1 MRRALS
7 RLRWQLTLSHL
18 MAIAF
23 TLVSMIAAA
32 LFIGTVWWAHSN
44 DPRSQPAD
52 DARTLAYGVSALVQ
66 KATLSPDANTVQD
79 LNSVLGLVGQG
90 ELSIVGGP
98 GISAPEQVRSHAA
111 FSASLLSASMNA
123 RFWLGVRRARTMTGT
138 SPYFSYRA
146 ASTRP

>member
-90 ELSIVGGP
+90 ELSID
-98 GISAPEQVRSHAA
+98 S
-111 FSASLLSASMNA
+111 
-123 RFWLGVRRARTMTGT
+123 
-138 SPYFSYRA
+138 SP
-146 ASTRP
+146 